1 MAIPRLRETPD
12 AEPTGTTS
20 QPSSRHTWLT
30 MAVAKKTDTD
40 KDTKSKRQLR
50 LTHKQ
55 VLIR

>member
-1 MAIPRLRETPD
+1 
-12 AEPTGTTS
+12 
-20 QPSSRHTWLT
+20 

-55 VLIR
+55 LLIR